1 MDGETL
7 MGMIKEEKE
16 KMVEVL
22 ETEREDEYRR
32 EKDPEFTKSTL
43 GTKLMILTEE
53 TSKANKKSDA

>member
-1 MDGETL
+1 

-43 GTKLMILTEE
+43 GTKLMILTKE